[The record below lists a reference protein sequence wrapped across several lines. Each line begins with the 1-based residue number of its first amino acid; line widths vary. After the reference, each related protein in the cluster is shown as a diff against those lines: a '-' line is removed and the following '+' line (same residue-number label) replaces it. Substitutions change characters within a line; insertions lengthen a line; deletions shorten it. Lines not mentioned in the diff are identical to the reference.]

1 MASLHSASLRRR
13 LSALTEATRRAVGY
27 REELREKA
35 QACATIR
42 AALAE
47 ASIDAAGI
55 SALRGLDYAERELAR
70 RGENPE
76 LQRADAAFAAQDP
89 QLASRES
96 YTTKT
101 ARRAPEFV
109 GQPPPSFGASFSD
122 WYAWSLAARSRP
134 ASAP

>member
-76 LQRADAAFAAQDP
+76 LQPGGAAFSAQGPQVAA
-89 QLASRES
+89 REGF
-96 YTTKT
+96 TTKT
-101 ARRAPEFV
+101 PRPAPGV
-109 GQPPPSFGASFSD
+109 VRQPPPPLRASLS
-122 WYAWSLAARSRP
+122 P
-134 ASAP
+134 